1 MANCITQQQTRVLDN
16 LFSGTGHEEEETLK
30 EEKVPQA
37 SYRKW
42 WKDKVWVDAFTARI
56 ETCRRKAQLVLCNY
70 AVYAAAKL
78 VELAGCDKEAVAR
91 QACLDILAVK
101 GLFESDEEKGAV
113 HGVQAVKLLG
123 SQSSQAIL
131 KILADAERGAKPE

>member
-1 MANCITQQQTRVLDN
+1 MANPIRQRQTRVLDH
-16 LFSGTGHEEEETLK
+16 LFSGIPEEEAIKT
-30 EEKVPQA
+30 EKIPEA

-42 WKDKVWVDAFTARI
+42 WKEKNWLDAFSARI

-78 VELAGCDKEAVAR
+78 VELAACDKEAVAR

-101 GLFESDEEKGAV
+101 GLFEPDQKKGV
-113 HGVQAVKLLG
+113 VDGVQTVKLLG

-131 KILADAERGAKPE
+131 KILADAERGAKAE

>member
-1 MANCITQQQTRVLDN
+1 MANSITRRQTRVLDH
-16 LFSGTGHEEEETLK
+16 LFSGSSEEEALK
-30 EEKVPQA
+30 EEKIPEA

-42 WKDKVWVDAFTARI
+42 WKEKNWIDAFYAHI
-56 ETCRRKAQLVLCNY
+56 ESCRRKAQLVLCNY

-78 VELAGCDKEAVAR
+78 IQLADCEKEAVAR

-101 GLFESDEEKGAV
+101 GLFDEHEETRVTDETKK
-113 HGVQAVKLLG
+113 VKVLG

-131 KILADAERGAKPE
+131 KIIADAERGANAE

>member
-1 MANCITQQQTRVLDN
+1 MANPITQRQTRVLDH
-16 LFSGTGHEEEETLK
+16 LFSGTGEEEALK
-30 EEKVPQA
+30 KEKVPEG

-42 WKDKVWVDAFTARI
+42 WKEKNWLDAFYARI

-78 VELAGCDKEAVAR
+78 VELAGCDKETVAR
-91 QACLDILAVK
+91 QACLDILALK
-101 GLFESDEEKGAV
+101 GLFEQDGEKGV
-113 HGVQAVKLLG
+113 VDGVQTVKLLG

>member
-1 MANCITQQQTRVLDN
+1 MANRITKRQTRVLDH
-16 LFSGTGHEEEETLK
+16 LFSGTSEDEALEK
-30 EEKVPQA
+30 EKVPQV

-42 WKDKVWVDAFTARI
+42 WKEKAWVDAFTARI
-56 ETCRRKAQLVLCNY
+56 ESCRRKAQLVLCNY

-78 VELAGCDKEAVAR
+78 VQLADCEKEAVAR

-101 GLFESDEEKGAV
+101 GLFDEHEET
-113 HGVQAVKLLG
+113 GVTDETKKVKVLG

-131 KILADAERGAKPE
+131 KIIADAERGANPE

>member
-1 MANCITQQQTRVLDN
+1 MANSITRRQTRVLDH
-16 LFSGTGHEEEETLK
+16 LFSGSSEEEALK
-30 EEKVPQA
+30 EEKIPEA

-42 WKDKVWVDAFTARI
+42 WKEKNWIDAFYARI
-56 ETCRRKAQLVLCNY
+56 ESCRRKAQLVLCNY

-78 VELAGCDKEAVAR
+78 VQLADCEKEAVAR

-101 GLFESDEEKGAV
+101 GLFDEHEET
-113 HGVQAVKLLG
+113 GVTDETKKVKVLG

-131 KILADAERGAKPE
+131 KIIADAERGANAE